1 MRTHLHMSSPTRA
14 LAHSW
19 ILVSKGVPFQSGSRQ
34 SLNLSSFF
42 PSKSRVDV
50 TSGFF
55 QSGNLFKVVSL
66 HHLDSWSASE
76 REWVCVSEWVFEVRV
91 REKESNLTIHR
102 LTFLPSFHL
111 FFSFFQFASKVFFC
125 HKDDFSFSLLLS
137 RILWKRIILKGHQ
150 LRLQTIFCFFW
161 TKTKINLCTMVA
173 IKPKRV
179 KILSIEISRAFD
191 IKSLSLVWH
200 SEIDCCAS
208 DWNWASCELIL

>member
-19 ILVSKGVPFQSGSRQ
+19 IFVSKGVPFQSGSRQ

-76 REWVCVSEWVFEVRV
+76 REWVCVRWVSVRRESEREREHSHNSQIDIFTLFPPLFLLLPICFE
-91 REKESNLTIHR
+91 S
-102 LTFLPSFHL
+102 
-111 FFSFFQFASKVFFC
+111 FFC

-137 RILWKRIILKGHQ
+137 RILRKRIILKGHQ

-179 KILSIEISRAFD
+179 KVLSIEISRAFD

>member
-1 MRTHLHMSSPTRA
+1 MFYQKLW
-14 LAHSW
+14 L
-19 ILVSKGVPFQSGSRQ
+19 RQ
-34 SLNLSSFF
+34 SFIMNSVA
-42 PSKSRVDV
+42 RC
-50 TSGFF
+50 
-55 QSGNLFKVVSL
+55 
-66 HHLDSWSASE
+66 
-76 REWVCVSEWVFEVRV
+76 VCVRAWVRVFLSATVAISAIGMEKKSQTEAQTENKVNRV

-191 IKSLSLVWH
+191 IKSLSHVWH
-200 SEIDCCAS
+200 SEIDCCTS

>member
-1 MRTHLHMSSPTRA
+1 MHKQLVAIWKFKYKHPYPHRNSCAHRHTHFHMSSPTRA

-19 ILVSKGVPFQSGSRQ
+19 IFVSKGVPFQSGSRQ

-76 REWVCVSEWVFEVRV
+76 REWVCVSEWVFEERV
-91 REKESNLTIHR
+91 REKESILTIHR

-111 FFSFFQFASKVFFC
+111 FFSFFQFASKVFFATKMTF
-125 HKDDFSFSLLLS
+125 HFLSFFLES
-137 RILWKRIILKGHQ
+137 
-150 LRLQTIFCFFW
+150 CE
-161 TKTKINLCTMVA
+161 N
-173 IKPKRV
+173 
-179 KILSIEISRAFD
+179 E
-191 IKSLSLVWH
+191 LSLRDISFGFKPYFAS
-200 SEIDCCAS
+200 SEQKQKSIFAQWS
-208 DWNWASCELIL
+208 L